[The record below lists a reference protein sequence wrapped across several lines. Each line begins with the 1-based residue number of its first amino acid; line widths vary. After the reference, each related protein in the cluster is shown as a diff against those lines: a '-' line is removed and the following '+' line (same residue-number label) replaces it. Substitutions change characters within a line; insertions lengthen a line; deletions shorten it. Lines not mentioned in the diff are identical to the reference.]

1 MERSESKKLLNKIW
15 KIVLPL
21 ILGAAILVWTYKGF
35 DFERVYSVLSGGVNY
50 WWMLFSLVFGVLGHL
65 FRGWRWNLSL
75 APLGEHP
82 KLSNSVYAIFVSYA
96 ANLVIPRVGEV
107 SRCGILAKYD
117 GVSFSKSLG
126 TVVTERIIDS
136 LCVVAITGFTLL
148 LQSGVFARFI
158 KETGTDSSFVFHLF
172 TSTNFYIT
180 IICII
185 ALVVLA
191 FFMFSKL
198 SIFVR
203 VKGILNDIWMGCMS
217 LRHVENMSL
226 FIFYTLGIWLCYF
239 LQFYVTFFSFD
250 FSSDLGLMAGLVM
263 FVVGSIA
270 VIVPTPNGAGPWH
283 FAIITMMMM
292 YGISKDDA
300 GIFALLVHGIQT
312 FLLILLGIYGLVALP
327 LTNKQYKTKNS

>member
-1 MERSESKKLLNKIW
+1 MLLPV
-15 KIVLPL
+15 VL
-21 ILGAAILVWTYKGF
+21 GVAILLWTYKGF
-35 DFERVYSVLSGGVNY
+35 DFERVWSVLDGEVNY
-50 WWMLFSLVFGVLGHL
+50 WWMLFSLVFGVFGHL

-75 APLGEHP
+75 APLNEYP

-96 ANLVIPRVGEV
+96 ANLVIPRIGEV
-107 SRCGILAKYD
+107 SRCGVLAKYD

-126 TVVTERIIDS
+126 TVVTERLIDS
-136 LCVVAITGFTLL
+136 LCVVMITFVTLL

-158 KETGTDSSFVFHLF
+158 KETGTDTSFIFHLF

-180 IICII
+180 LACII
-185 ALVVLA
+185 ALILLA
-191 FFMFSKL
+191 YYLFRKL
-198 SIFVR
+198 SVFAK
-203 VKGILNDIWMGCMS
+203 VKGILNDIWLGCMS
-217 LRHVENMSL
+217 LRHVDNLPL
-226 FIFYTLGIWLCYF
+226 FIIYTIGIWLCYF
-239 LQFYVTFFSFD
+239 LQFYVAFFSFD

-270 VIVPTPNGAGPWH
+270 VVVPTPNGAGPWH
-283 FAIITMMMM
+283 FAVITMMMM

-327 LTNKQYKTKNS
+327 LTNKQNKPTNS